1 MSDQTLPPG
10 WDEERVKRVLDY
22 YESQSDEDAAA
33 EHDAAFEAGRQ
44 TLVDVPAE
52 LLDEVR
58 ALIAKRRAG

>member
-1 MSDQTLPPG
+1 MSDDKLPAG
-10 WDEERVKRVLDY
+10 WDEERVKRVLEY
-22 YESQSDEDAAA
+22 YESQTDEDAAA
-33 EHDAAFEAGRQ
+33 EHDAAHEADEK